1 MSLVVNTNIASM
13 NAQRSLMSSAKEL
26 QTAMERLS
34 SGKKINSAADDAA
47 GFAIA
52 ESMTAQIR
60 GLTMAAKNAADGL
73 SMIAVIENASNDVTD
88 MLQRVRE
95 LAVQASNGTNSIS
108 DRTNLDLEAEAL
120 ITEINRVAN
129 SVSFNNENVLDGS
142 VARKSIQVGYND
154 GDQISVALGSVK
166 SADLGIGEFVASV
179 EGIDFAGTYET
190 TWSITIDGHTTEV
203 EFAAGSGNGL
213 EMVSSEIES
222 AVSGVRVTYVD
233 GDPKFRLV
241 ATGAKSLEVKV
252 SVNNN
257 GAVTEQLKSS
267 SGSLWNQRDLGVA
280 VDSFNYASGSSATD
294 PKLTEIFGSESGGAL
309 ASLSVGDWVA
319 FSNDPTRYYEVRGLI
334 TKPTSGEAGIQVDGG
349 PDLPDNDLVG
359 SSIFVIESKTLE
371 QVDLVNSASDA
382 LNIVSGAI
390 DMVSAMKADYGASQN
405 RLQYTISNL
414 LNVVEFTT
422 AARSRIQDADFAVEA
437 ARLAKA
443 QVLQQS
449 GTAMLAQANA
459 QPQMILSL
467 IR

>member
-154 GDQISVALGSVK
+154 GDQISFALGSVK

-179 EGIDFAGTYET
+179 EGIEFSGAGET
-190 TWSITIDGHTTEV
+190 TWSITIDGHTTDV
-203 EFAAGSGNGL
+203 VFDNSGNGL
-213 EMVSSEIES
+213 GMVASEIES
-222 AVSGVRVTYVD
+222 AVAGVRVTYVD
-233 GDPKFRLV
+233 GGPQFRLV

-257 GAVTEQLKSS
+257 GVVTEQLKSS
-267 SGSLWNQRDLGVA
+267 SGSLWNQRDLGIS
-280 VDSFNYASGSSATD
+280 VDSFVYASGSSATD
-294 PKLTEIFGSESGGAL
+294 PKLTEIFGSEVGGVL
-309 ASLSVGDWVA
+309 ADLSVGDWVA
-319 FSNDPTRYYEVRGLI
+319 FDNNPSRYYEVRGLI
-334 TKPTSGEAGIQVDGG
+334 TKPTSLEAGIQVDGA
-349 PDLPDNDLVG
+349 PDLPNNDLVG

-371 QVDLVNSASDA
+371 QVDLVNGASDA

-390 DMVSAMKADYGASQN
+390 DMVSAMKANYGASQN